1 MSTQTRNSKQRR
13 VILEELSHLRTHPTA
28 TELFDIVRARM
39 PRISLGTVYRN
50 LDLLVQQ
57 GTVRR
62 LDQGGGQTRYDAD
75 LHPHYHLRCVAC
87 DGISD
92 VHTSGDVLDESVLEQ
107 VVELDMELV
116 LGLRLEIVGI
126 CRVCD
131 GRLSA
136 EEKARLHR
144 QWKHT

>member
-1 MSTQTRNSKQRR
+1 
-13 VILEELSHLRTHPTA
+13 
-28 TELFDIVRARM
+28 LFDIVRDKL

-57 GTVRR
+57 GTVRK
-62 LDQGGGQTRYDAD
+62 LDLGGGQTRYDAD

-87 DGISD
+87 DCISD
-92 VHTSGDVLDESVLEQ
+92 VHSSGDVVDESALKKVA
-107 VVELDMELV
+107 ELDTEQV

-126 CRVCD
+126 CRVCN
-131 GRLSA
+131 GHLSE
-136 EEKARLHR
+136 EEKACLHR